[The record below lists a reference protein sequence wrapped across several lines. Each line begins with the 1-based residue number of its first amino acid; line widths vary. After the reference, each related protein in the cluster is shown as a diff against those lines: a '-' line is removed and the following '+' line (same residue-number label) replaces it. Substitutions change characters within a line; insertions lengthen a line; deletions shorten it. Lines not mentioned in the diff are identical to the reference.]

1 VVVVKVAVGVEKCP
15 ECGCSVVL
23 NRQGELVCSS
33 CGLVVEGPLLDQG
46 PEWRAYTLEERI
58 ARSRAGPP
66 SPPGVGVR
74 STSIGLRKDL
84 YYNPSLKSDEKRARA
99 SKLMASQF
107 WMRTAEERAINEFCA
122 ILKSVSVKL
131 SLSKAVEDEALL
143 IFKRAHERKL
153 TAGHPIEAWV
163 VACVYAACRVLR
175 TPKRFDEILKATPRA
190 FLDEL
195 SKEKGRRKKPWKKEV
210 TRCYRLLI
218 MEGFLTTS
226 SLPRPQPEDYVS
238 IIASRLGLRGEVA
251 RRALELVERARELGL
266 TSGRDPATIA
276 AAAVYLAGLL
286 VGGAEHVTQREI
298 AKAIGVSEVGLR
310 NRARELAKKLNL
322 DLELRGSLAPEP
334 STTIEVLA
342 KLRRARGR
350 RRIAKQGERPRR
362 ESEESVKV
370 LAPRSSTS

>member
-1 VVVVKVAVGVEKCP
+1 VKVVVGVERCP

-33 CGLVVEGPLLDQG
+33 CGLVVEGPLPDQG
-46 PEWRAYTLEERI
+46 PEWRAYTLEEKI

-84 YYNPSLKSDEKRARA
+84 YYNPSLRSDEKRARA

-107 WMRTAEERAINEFCA
+107 WMRAAEERAINEFCA

-195 SKEKGRRKKPWKKEV
+195 SKEKGLRKKPWKKEV

-218 MEGFLTTS
+218 MEGVLNTS

-276 AAAVYLAGLL
+276 AATVYLAGLL
-286 VGGAEHVTQREI
+286 VGGAEHVAQKEI

-310 NRARELAKKLNL
+310 HRARELAKKLNL
-322 DLELRGSLAPEP
+322 DLELRGSPAPVP